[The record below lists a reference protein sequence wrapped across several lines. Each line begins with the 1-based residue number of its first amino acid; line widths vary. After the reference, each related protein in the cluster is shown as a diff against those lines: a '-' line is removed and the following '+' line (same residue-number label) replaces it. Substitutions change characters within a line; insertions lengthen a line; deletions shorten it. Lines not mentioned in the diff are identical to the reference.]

1 MQDSMISRVGLVII
15 TLVLEFHMA
24 LVVDVDENGFR
35 EWNQDFITG
44 WVWAH

>member
-35 EWNQDFITG
+35 YWRRTWG
-44 WVWAH
+44 L